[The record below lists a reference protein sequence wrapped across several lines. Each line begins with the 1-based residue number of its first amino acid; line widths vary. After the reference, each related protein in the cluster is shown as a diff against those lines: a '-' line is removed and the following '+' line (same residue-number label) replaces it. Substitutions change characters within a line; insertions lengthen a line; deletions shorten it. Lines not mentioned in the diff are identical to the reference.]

1 MRPNTSGPS
10 RRTCPAILALLLLG
24 AGVVDA
30 AALREPQGRPEQSR
44 GATTDVADAA
54 KRGDRDAVRA
64 AIARKAD
71 VNAAQIDGS
80 TALHWAAERD
90 DLDMADQ
97 LIRAGARVAARTREG
112 VTPLQLA
119 AMNGSASMI
128 DRLLKAGADANAAFS
143 AAGDTALM
151 MSARTG
157 KTDAIRVLVEAGAN
171 VNAKETWGGTTAL
184 MWAVAEGHA
193 DAAKMLIGAGAD
205 VNARSNYVAAAN
217 GRGFEGRTPV
227 ANRTDPKAEEFASGW
242 LTPLTLAAREGDLE
256 MTRILVNAGADVNT
270 AAGDGKTALAVSIFN
285 GNYEVASFLVDNKAD
300 VNKAD
305 AQRFTPLFW
314 AVDRRNMETA
324 PNFPWMVT
332 ADPMPLIR
340 KLLDAGANP
349 NALVNN
355 TPRARMREGSPR
367 IVFAT
372 ALMRAAFAADLELV
386 KLLLERGADPKV
398 VSRDNE
404 TMLAAAAGLAFIHG
418 YHRGKGP
425 EERLQVVKL
434 FVELGADV
442 NWADDYGITP
452 LMAAGNYGNVPIVQY
467 LIDAGADL
475 SAHDL
480 GKKNDGQFGSS
491 NEPLMPIDYAIGVGT
506 FVPNNAVII
515 HQDAVDLMA
524 KYMKDRGIA
533 HSTSECTLRGFSCS
547 QVKVDPKVATPAEI
561 MRARKFAT
569 GHQIEGLTGGL
580 EAK

>member
-1 MRPNTSGPS
+1 MKRILV
-10 RRTCPAILALLLLG
+10 AILLLG
-24 AGVVDA
+24 TGVAYAAGS
-30 AALREPQGRPEQSR
+30 E
-44 GATTDVADAA
+44 VADAA
-54 KRGDRDAVRA
+54 KRGNREAVRA

-71 VNAAQIDGS
+71 VNEAQVDGT
-80 TALHWAAERD
+80 TALHWAVERD
-90 DLDMADQ
+90 DFEMADM
-97 LIRAGARVAARTREG
+97 LIRAGARVGARTREG
-112 VTPLQLA
+112 VVPLQLA
-119 AMNGSASMI
+119 AVNGSAAMI
-128 DRLLKAGADANAAFS
+128 DRLLKAGADPNAPLS
-143 AAGDTALM
+143 AANDTALM
-151 MSARTG
+151 MTARTG
-157 KTDAIRVLVEAGAN
+157 KADAIRVLVEAGAN

-184 MWAVAEGHA
+184 MWAVSEGHV
-193 DAAKMLIGAGAD
+193 DAAKALLAAGAD
-205 VNARSNYVAAAN
+205 AKARSNYVAAAN

-227 ANRTDPKAEEFASGW
+227 ANRTDPKTEEFASGW
-242 LTPLTLAAREGDLE
+242 LTPLMLAAREGDVELVDLLLE
-256 MTRILVNAGADVNT
+256 AGADVN
-270 AAGDGKTALAVSIFN
+270 AESGDGKTALALAIFN
-285 GNYEVASFLVDNKAD
+285 GNYDAASLLVDSKAD

-372 ALMRAAFAADLELV
+372 ALMRAAFAGDLELV
-386 KLLLERGADPKV
+386 KLLLDRGADPKV
-398 VSRDNE
+398 LSRDNE
-404 TMLAAAAGLAFIHG
+404 SILSAAAGLAFIHG
-418 YHRGKGP
+418 YHRGKSA
-425 EERLQVVKL
+425 EERLEVVKL
-434 FVELGADV
+434 FVTLGNDV

-452 LMAAGNYGNVPIVQY
+452 LMAAANYGNVPIIQY

-480 GKKNDGQFGSS
+480 GKKNDGAFGSS

-524 KYMKDRGIA
+524 KYMKERSIV
-533 HSTSECTLRGFSCS
+533 HTTSECTLRGFSCS
-547 QVKVDPKVATPAEI
+547 QVQVDPKVATPVEI
-561 MRARKFAT
+561 VRARKFAT

-580 EAK
+580 QAK

>member
-1 MRPNTSGPS
+1 MRVMV
-10 RRTCPAILALLLLG
+10 AVFVLL
-24 AGVVDA
+24 AGVA
-30 AALREPQGRPEQSR
+30 HA
-44 GATTDVADAA
+44 ATTDVADAA

-64 AIARKAD
+64 ALARKAD
-71 VNAAQIDGS
+71 VNATQTDGS

-97 LIRAGARVAARTREG
+97 LIRAGARVTARTREG

-119 AMNGSASMI
+119 ATNGSASMI
-128 DRLLKAGADANAAFS
+128 DRLLKAGADPNAPLS
-143 AAGDTALM
+143 ASGDTALM

-157 KTDAIRVLVEAGAN
+157 KTEAIRVLLEAGGD
-171 VNAKETWGGTTAL
+171 VNAKESWGGTTAL
-184 MWAVAEGHA
+184 MWAVSEGHA

-217 GRGFEGRTPV
+217 GRGFEGRTPM

-242 LTPLTLAAREGDLE
+242 LTPLTLAAREGDVE
-256 MTRILVNAGADVNT
+256 MARILVSANADVNA
-270 AAGDGKTALAVSIFN
+270 AAGDGKTALAVAVFN
-285 GNYEVASFLVDNKAD
+285 GNYDVASFLVDNKAD

-332 ADPMPLIR
+332 ADPLPLIR
-340 KLLDAGANP
+340 KMLDAGANP

-386 KLLLERGADPKV
+386 KLLLERGADPKIL
-398 VSRDNE
+398 SRDNE
-404 TMLAAAAGLAFIHG
+404 TMLSAAAGLAFIHG
-418 YHRGKGP
+418 YHRGKSP

-434 FVELGADV
+434 FVELGNDI

-452 LMAAGNYGNVPIVQY
+452 LMAAGNYGSVPIIQY

-524 KYMKDRGIA
+524 KYMKERGIA
-533 HSTSECTLRGFSCS
+533 HTTSECTLRGFSCS

-561 MRARKFAT
+561 VRARKFAT